1 MQDTLGRAMEEA
13 GYRVVQHKDAVR
25 PGAGLTLSILDG
37 IREADLIIADVSEQ
51 NPNVM
56 YELGFAHALRKPAI
70 HLINI
75 KSSTGIPSDL
85 EGLDYVVYDPADFRR
100 LTDIVRSVTRTML
113 ARRA

>member
-1 MQDTLGRAMEEA
+1 
-13 GYRVVQHKDAVR
+13 VVQHKDAVR